1 MADNPKGKSGS
12 FRDKALFAFLTGTT
26 GPLILNTFGVLTDH
40 VTGTIMLGTVAATPV
55 VLAGRWIYNK
65 FNRPPTLEEAKEF
78 PRTDAHGSARFLDAT
93 QYQALGHPANGL
105 HMGRSVNETWTVTVR
120 GKKST
125 IGGERGPVFYTLPE
139 RHTLIAAPT
148 RSGKGTNILIP
159 TLLQYRGSLLAID
172 PKGELACITARQRQ
186 RLGQEV
192 AVLNPWGL
200 FSEFFAEHKIPSL
213 SINPL
218 DLLDPDS
225 PRCVGNARFI
235 TDLCVLSS
243 GNAKDDFW
251 NESAK
256 QLITGLLLYITA
268 YEPQRKT
275 LGRLRELLTQSKDG
289 LDKTC
294 IAMAASERFGGAI
307 REAGNSILG
316 APENLCGSIL
326 STAQTQTA
334 FLQDD
339 IIKKSVATS
348 TFPLKSLMEKPVSLY
363 LIIPLDEIKTNPRWL
378 RLIVGLAIK
387 TFQTPH
393 PIKNRCLF
401 LLEEFAALGHM
412 SALEGAVGTIAG
424 FGVDLAFVLQDLN
437 QLEQAYGEGRGTF
450 LAGTY
455 YQFFTNINDQ
465 KTAEYVSKRL
475 GSETVPV
482 KSFSTGAQG
491 HSSESTSYVARP
503 LRTVD
508 ELMKQGPEQGYL
520 FPHDMAP
527 VLLNYRSYLRV
538 PSLCELADPNPYH
551 PPTLKPAAAV
561 PAPPTKGFLQRVTGF
576 FSSAPEIPAEP
587 PKPYAD
593 PVRSNA
599 IAFYEFLPLLHK
611 DLLTLKPKLAPLIA
625 RYIATSEKGRVFI
638 LWRIPPDA
646 VPDLCDVLLK
656 AAAVYK
662 KAARKA
668 DDEDAQID
676 FLRKHYVCDYFAR
689 IYNAGL
695 SVEQVSYNEVSNILD
710 LSQNLT
716 PTQPPEPIS
725 APLSEPHPAPPP
737 EPTAKVTPEPPP
749 AGIFSRVKGFFSG
762 QPPEFQDPNR
772 TNQQASDELYPY
784 IAKDQAS
791 NPSLRLSEKVIFA
804 QPYREW
810 KLLSSTG
817 ENYFNAAIDLE
828 RKDPHIRFNNPDL
841 WNDYQSKGL
850 ALMYLASAFKDGK
863 QNKPVTNKAVS
874 ELLDGLKPKPA
885 VPDTKPQT
893 PANPSLPTPSPAPI
907 PPNPISPDLSRP
919 YNDPPQRP
927 TPKPD
932 PNIDYLKPFLNHGSA
947 VYPEKPY
954 DDLVGSAHIII
965 AHLLTTAAQDFPE
978 DQEIQ
983 NMQHRFEAAPKSVA
997 SQNQLLCELLTIA
1010 ADRFSANKTDFHH
1023 RDKYFLALYLRNLIS
1038 GHKGVVTE
1046 ATISGFL
1053 AYIKNNS

>member
-12 FRDKALFAFLTGTT
+12 FRDKALFAFLTGTA
-26 GPLILNTFGVLTDH
+26 GPIILNGLGMISDP

-78 PRTDAHGSARFLDAT
+78 PRIDAHGSARFLDVT
-93 QYQALGHPANGL
+93 QFQSLGHPAHGL
-105 HMGRSVNETWTVTVR
+105 HMGRSVTQSFLVTKNGR
-120 GKKST
+120 QST

-139 RHTLIAAPT
+139 RHTFIAAPT

-192 AVLNPWGL
+192 AVLNPWDL

-218 DLLDPDS
+218 DLLDPAS
-225 PRCVGNARFI
+225 PRCIGNARFI

-251 NESAK
+251 NDSAK

-268 YEPQRKT
+268 YEPQRKN
-275 LGRLRELLTQSKDG
+275 LGRLRELLTQSKADF
-289 LDKTC
+289 DQTC

-307 REAGNSILG
+307 REAGNFILG
-316 APENLCGSIL
+316 APENTRGGIL

-339 IIKKSVATS
+339 TIKKSLATS
-348 TFPLKSLMEKPVSLY
+348 TFPIKSLMEKPVSLF

-412 SALEGAVGTIAG
+412 AALESAVATIAG
-424 FGVDLAFVLQDLN
+424 FGVDLTFVLQDLN
-437 QLEQAYGEGRGTF
+437 QLEQAYGKGMGTF

-482 KSFSTGAQG
+482 T
-491 HSSESTSYVARP
+491 STSTSTSPAGQATASVSTSSIARP

-508 ELMKQGPEQGYL
+508 ELMKEGPEQGYL

-538 PSLCELADPNPYH
+538 PSLLELADQNPHH
-551 PPTLKPAAAV
+551 PPPPKH
-561 PAPPTKGFLQRVTGF
+561 APPPVPTPKGFFKRVTGF
-576 FSSAPEIPAEP
+576 FSSAPGVPAEP

-593 PVRSNA
+593 PARSNA
-599 IAFYEFLPLLHK
+599 IAFYEFLPLVHK

-668 DDEDAQID
+668 DDEDAQIA
-676 FLRKHYVCDYFAR
+676 FLHKHYACDYFAR

-695 SVEQVSYNEVSNILD
+695 SVEQVSYKGISDLLD

-716 PTQPPEPIS
+716 PTQPPEPVS
-725 APLSEPHPAPPP
+725 APLSVPPPAPLTPP
-737 EPTAKVTPEPPP
+737 EPTANVTPEPPRASINQHLP
-749 AGIFSRVKGFFSG
+749 Y
-762 QPPEFQDPNR
+762 QDHNR
-772 TNQQASDELYPY
+772 TNERAVHLLKVAFWDDSNHDRNVDCTAEQFHPEPADEWKALKELSTIYARAASLIEPNDSTRARLYQRKSQALAY
-784 IAKDQAS
+784 
-791 NPSLRLSEKVIFA
+791 LSEAYK
-804 QPYREW
+804 Q
-810 KLLSSTG
+810 
-817 ENYFNAAIDLE
+817 
-828 RKDPHIRFNNPDL
+828 
-841 WNDYQSKGL
+841 GL
-850 ALMYLASAFKDGK
+850 QHSPLASR
-863 QNKPVTNKAVS
+863 AVS

-893 PANPSLPTPSPAPI
+893 PADPPPPAPSRPSKPPVLGKWTKLRIAEPPPPDPTPTGTLLDLIDQFLPLLEKDLKDAPPSRGSEELLRFIPSLGEA
-907 PPNPISPDLSRP
+907 
-919 YNDPPQRP
+919 
-927 TPKPD
+927 
-932 PNIDYLKPFLNHGSA
+932 
-947 VYPEKPY
+947 
-954 DDLVGSAHIII
+954 I
-965 AHLLTTAAQDFPE
+965 AHAAS
-978 DQEIQ
+978 
-983 NMQHRFEAAPKSVA
+983 AAYDENWPILEELPRIFSDAAEFYLVTFINKYPGYPDTLPGQA
-997 SQNQLLCELLTIA
+997 TRCYRLCKYIAYRAPMRLYNPDVSA
-1010 ADRFSANKTDFHH
+1010 AD
-1023 RDKYFLALYLRNLIS
+1023 YEIFLANLPPP
-1038 GHKGVVTE
+1038 
-1046 ATISGFL
+1046 
-1053 AYIKNNS
+1053 